1 MTITVLNTKIRNVKN
16 KIPAVSDLI
25 KKTDYE
31 TKILEIDGKYITT
44 SDYDKFTSDM
54 LDAKIN

>member
-54 LDAKIN
+54 LDAKIS